1 MDVENKENSPVR
13 LHKRG
18 KPSSREEKEVI
29 VNLFKHKK
37 IKCKNFSVAQ
47 VTWDVNVI
55 FLSI

>member
-1 MDVENKENSPVR
+1 MNVENKENSPVR

-18 KPSSREEKEVI
+18 KPSSRKEKEVV

-37 IKCKNFSVAQ
+37 IKCKDFSVSQ